1 MKLPELAAASSFEH
15 IVSQENP
22 VHETAYLESFF
33 WCQWKLRSSKPRY
46 RTVSFLFVHPRAWL
60 NYRNEEALAVTK
72 DSTWPVSQRL
82 ETKLIKKWCQC
93 IKTHLVFADERQA
106 FRRWCLIPI
115 SQRESSLWIK
125 QGFCS
130 RKKHDSPPNRWC
142 CLICFML
149 FEGNMSIPEPS
160 TWEESTVA
168 GPSSMGRKVARTPA
182 TGPDVKARGLATAGS
197 PGTTNSNWIV
207 IPFENGTLSHWKWGF
222 NVWFSGGLSH
232 FQVFFLSDFH

>member
-1 MKLPELAAASSFEH
+1 MRDRHSEDDAWFQSLSENLHCELNKAS
-15 IVSQENP
+15 
-22 VHETAYLESFF
+22 
-33 WCQWKLRSSKPRY
+33 
-46 RTVSFLFVHPRAWL
+46 
-60 NYRNEEALAVTK
+60 AVEK
-72 DSTWPVSQRL
+72 TW
-82 ETKLIKKWCQC
+82 
-93 IKTHLVFADERQA
+93 F
-106 FRRWCLIPI
+106 
-115 SQRESSLWIK
+115 
-125 QGFCS
+125 
-130 RKKHDSPPNRWC
+130 PPNRWC

-182 TGPDVKARGLATAGS
+182 TGLDVKARGLDTAGS

-232 FQVFFLSDFH
+232 FQVFFSVWFSLNWTFEDFVYRYTGIPHFQDKPI